1 MNTSTQPDAD
11 DAKAPEPP
19 LQPSTVPATTTIN
32 TRGLGPDTEWNERF
46 IDNIGYLVVACG
58 RFMDLRLLEGVTVG
72 FDYDDALNSVDL
84 GYESSVAKGYTNED
98 GLIGVGKLLR
108 VRRDDGIKAHI
119 VIDAGVLHLLAE
131 PEHPLFLSTANIL
144 AHELAHVNVMLWF
157 IDHNPGILLERPE
170 GDWLIHVMRDTAHTI
185 WEEYAACRLS
195 AGISD
200 DRVTVGY
207 VNNVEI
213 SMPGSVDRA
222 RDSVK
227 TFRTHGDLGRLL
239 IETLTAISKPI
250 KMLAYL
256 LGHLDGLDQEAD
268 LQKLTPACN
277 GDELCPAVPAVHEA
291 LRTAWQT
298 RHDWEGMS
306 GLDGIVSALKQAMEI
321 AGVQLHLSDEGDGS
335 MIRAPYTAA
344 TMPNG
349 EADMEIIRRRRM
361 LGLEKD

>member
-1 MNTSTQPDAD
+1 MNTSALPDAD
-11 DAKAPEPP
+11 DGKTPEPP
-19 LQPSTVPATTTIN
+19 LPPSTVPVATTLN
-32 TRGLGPDTEWNERF
+32 LRALGSDTEWNERF
-46 IDNIGYLVVACG
+46 ASNLRYLVVECG

-157 IDHNPGILLERPE
+157 IDHSPGILLERAE
-170 GDWLIHVMRDTAHTI
+170 GDWATYVMRDTAHTI

-195 AGISD
+195 ARISGD
-200 DRVTVGY
+200 HVTESY
-207 VNNVEI
+207 AKNVEI
-213 SMPGSVDRA
+213 SMPGAVQRA
-222 RDSVK
+222 RESIKNYRKHAD
-227 TFRTHGDLGRLL
+227 RGRLL
-239 IETLTAISKPI
+239 TEALTAIAKPI

-256 LGHLDGLDQEAD
+256 LGHLDGLDRETD
-268 LQKLTPACN
+268 LNTLTPACY
-277 GDELCPAVPAVHEA
+277 GDELYAALPIVHDA
-291 LRTAWQT
+291 LRQAWET
-298 RHDWEGMS
+298 RLDWQGMN
-306 GLDGIVSALKQAMEI
+306 GVDGIVNALQHAMEL
-321 AGVQLHLSDEGDGS
+321 AGVQLRLNEEGDGS
-335 MIRAPYTAA
+335 MIHAPFTAD

-349 EADMEIIRRRRM
+349 EADMENIRFQRM
-361 LGLEKD
+361 LGLR